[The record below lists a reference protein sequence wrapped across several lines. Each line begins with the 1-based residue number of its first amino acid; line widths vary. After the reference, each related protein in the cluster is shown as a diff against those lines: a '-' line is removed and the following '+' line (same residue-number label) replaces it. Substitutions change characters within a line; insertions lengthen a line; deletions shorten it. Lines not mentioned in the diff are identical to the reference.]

1 MAYISSELRQ
11 KVIERAESRCEYC
24 RFPLAASL
32 LNFEMEHIIAEK
44 HGGSSEEDNLALA
57 CPHCNRFKGSDLGS
71 LDSETGI
78 LTPFFNP
85 RTQSWGEHFQLDGAM
100 IVPLSAEGRV
110 TVKILQL
117 NYPERLL
124 ERERLIKVNQY
135 P

>member
-1 MAYISSELRQ
+1 
-11 KVIERAESRCEYC
+11 
-24 RFPLAASL
+24 
-32 LNFEMEHIIAEK
+32 MEHIVAEK
-44 HGGSSEEDNLALA
+44 HGGSSEADNLALA

-85 RTQSWGEHFQLDGAM
+85 RMQNWDEHFQLDGAM

-117 NYPERLL
+117 NHPERLL

-135 P
+135 PGATFATKRLESNSHTP